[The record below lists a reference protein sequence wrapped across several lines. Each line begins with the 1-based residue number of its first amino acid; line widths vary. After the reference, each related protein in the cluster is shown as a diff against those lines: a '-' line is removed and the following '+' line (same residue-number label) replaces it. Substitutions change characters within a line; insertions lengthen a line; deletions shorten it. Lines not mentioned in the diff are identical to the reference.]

1 MFKSSKKKST
11 ADKLVRQMEDLE
23 QLCFTALQIDANILG
38 AFDRRFHL
46 RLEAY
51 ESRMEEVERRLT
63 AMETLLDLTSQP
75 GSLVA
80 AGTSDADTVS
90 PHTPLSQLG
99 AAGGAP
105 KDEGH
110 FTFESGIAPV
120 RPPRRARPTPPPLL
134 PIRPPSWSAESIEA
148 FLSRSGRI
156 VESEEDRKEWLRI
169 VQNMSPP
176 TSTSASGKHNSFRLG
191 FFFKKIEQGGQSVR
205 FKGILQRVRIA

>member
-51 ESRMEEVERRLT
+51 ESRMEEVERRVT

-191 FFFKKIEQGGQSVR
+191 FFKIKTRGSECTV
-205 FKGILQRVRIA
+205 QRNSATC

>member
-176 TSTSASGKHNSFRLG
+176 TSTSASGKHTSFRLG
-191 FFFKKIEQGGQSVR
+191 FFKNKTRGSECTV
-205 FKGILQRVRIA
+205 QRNSATC

>member
-11 ADKLVRQMEDLE
+11 TDKLVRQMEDLE

-51 ESRMEEVERRLT
+51 ESRMEEVERRVT

-110 FTFESGIAPV
+110 FTFESGIAPA
-120 RPPRRARPTPPPLL
+120 RPPRRARPSPPPLL

-176 TSTSASGKHNSFRLG
+176 TSTSASGERNSFRLG
-191 FFFKKIEQGGQSVR
+191 FFFKNKTRGSECTV
-205 FKGILQRVRIA
+205 QRNSATC

>member
-176 TSTSASGKHNSFRLG
+176 TSTSASGKHNSFRLEI
-191 FFFKKIEQGGQSVR
+191 FLKK
-205 FKGILQRVRIA
+205 

>member
-11 ADKLVRQMEDLE
+11 TDKLVKQMEDLE

-51 ESRMEEVERRLT
+51 ESRMEEEERRVT
-63 AMETLLDLTSQP
+63 AMETLLDLTTQP

-80 AGTSDADTVS
+80 AGTSDVDAVS

-110 FTFESGIAPV
+110 FTFETGIAPAPV
-120 RPPRRARPTPPPLL
+120 RPPRRARLSPPPL
-134 PIRPPSWSAESIEA
+134 PPVRPPSWSAESIEA

-176 TSTSASGKHNSFRLG
+176 TSTSASGEQNFFRLG
-191 FFFKKIEQGGQSVR
+191 FFK
-205 FKGILQRVRIA
+205 

>member
-11 ADKLVRQMEDLE
+11 TDKLVRQMEDLE

-51 ESRMEEVERRLT
+51 ESRMEEVERRVT

-80 AGTSDADTVS
+80 AGTSDVDAVS

-99 AAGGAP
+99 AVGGAP

-120 RPPRRARPTPPPLL
+120 RPPRRARPPRPPP
-134 PIRPPSWSAESIEA
+134 PTRPTSWSAESIEA

-176 TSTSASGKHNSFRLG
+176 TSTSASGERKLFPLR
-191 FFFKKIEQGGQSVR
+191 FF
-205 FKGILQRVRIA
+205 